1 MSVHPWRLD
10 VYIDKEPLLGSTF
23 PTALEGSF
31 DVFLPAVATK
41 IQSNPREDDF
51 LIPRR
56 GIEVLE

>member
-1 MSVHPWRLD
+1 MYVHPWRLD
-10 VYIDKEPLLGSTF
+10 VYIDKEPLSSSTF

-31 DVFLPAVATK
+31 EVFLPTVATK

-56 GIEVLE
+56 GIEVSE